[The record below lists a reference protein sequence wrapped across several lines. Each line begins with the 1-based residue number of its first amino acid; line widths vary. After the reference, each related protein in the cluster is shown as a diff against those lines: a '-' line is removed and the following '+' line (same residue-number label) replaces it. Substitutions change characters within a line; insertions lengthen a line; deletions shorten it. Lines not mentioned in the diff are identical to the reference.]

1 MLCNSYMSSRE
12 GVADGK
18 APQTGQ
24 PGGGA
29 FTGTTEFVSKVY
41 FTLIFSHLLSSG
53 FGFRY
58 LGLGCLI

>member
-1 MLCNSYMSSRE
+1 MSSRE

-18 APQTGQ
+18 APQTEQ

-29 FTGTTEFVSKVY
+29 YTGTTKFVSKGY
-41 FTLIFSHLLSSG
+41 FTHIFSHLLSLG